1 MISNHPIFIGHSRIS
16 DCVIC
21 TPIDNNEQLFYKA
34 FVKTVGYCFDVTP
47 NINLQSIF
55 QVYLVLSIKQKDFI
69 KSLIIFGGWL
79 YQSGGDV

>member
-1 MISNHPIFIGHSRIS
+1 MISNHPILIGRSRIS

-47 NINLQSIF
+47 NLNLQSIF
-55 QVYLVLSIKQKDFI
+55 QVYLVLRIGQQDFI
-69 KSLIIFGGWL
+69 KSLIIVCGWL
-79 YQSGGDV
+79 Y